1 MKVNWRILAPGL
13 TVVLSLLALFAWS
26 FGRQVKEVS
35 DSHEGEPAPAF
46 VLVDLDGKRWT
57 LDELKGTPV
66 VLNFWSTWCGPCK
79 YEHPLLQ
86 QAQQVHPDVRVLGV
100 IYSDTADKA
109 RRYLQR
115 AGSTYPNLVDEG
127 NRVSIQYAVQ
137 GVPETFFIDRQG
149 IIRYKKT
156 GPLGASELS
165 AKIQEI
171 LGS

>member
-13 TVVLSLLALFAWS
+13 TVVLALLALFAWS

-57 LDELKGTPV
+57 LDELQGTPV

-86 QAQQVHPDVRVLGV
+86 QAQTVHPDVRFLGV

-149 IIRYKKT
+149 VIRYKKT
-156 GPLGASELS
+156 GPLGAAELQ